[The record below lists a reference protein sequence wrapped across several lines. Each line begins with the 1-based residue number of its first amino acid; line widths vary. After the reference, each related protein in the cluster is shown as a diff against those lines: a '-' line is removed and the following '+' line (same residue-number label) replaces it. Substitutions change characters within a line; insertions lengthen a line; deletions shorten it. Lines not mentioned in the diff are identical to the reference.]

1 MQVLHKASKKTTA
14 SSQIWGFQAN
24 ILAKAHH
31 LGVAGCSPETK
42 IWPTAPRLLL
52 QPGNSGSVQIFSA
65 LDIPFPFH
73 LFSSWAERVPWGSAA
88 SERPEVQLLVKPQGL
103 MAAARGRSGG
113 GTAGPRAAPTLWE
126 TKLQPAFLRLW
137 LLARRSQTAWP
148 EGTKALDKWTAT
160 PRMHRA
166 KPLPFPCS
174 GTSGISA
181 SAYFSPW
188 AEPGGGGCVWRRLS
202 QPGPQA
208 RISVVTAEA
217 HSLRRCSQ
225 GRQKLAS
232 EVWGSGRRSASGD
245 WCALDCL
252 SALNRTGPGKKRQ
265 CKNFTDVRGRCG
277 PLDTVSNKL

>member
-42 IWPTAPRLLL
+42 IWPTTPRLLL

-73 LFSSWAERVPWGSAA
+73 LCSSWAERVPWGSAA

-166 KPLPFPCS
+166 KPLPFPFS

-181 SAYFSPW
+181 SAYVSPW
-188 AEPGGGGCVWRRLS
+188 AEPGGGVCVEAS
-202 QPGPQA
+202 QPTRAASQNLRGNRRSPLTSA
-208 RISVVTAEA
+208 MLPGEAEA
-217 HSLRRCSQ
+217 CIRGLGFWPAFRFWGLVCAWLPLRAQS
-225 GRQKLAS
+225 
-232 EVWGSGRRSASGD
+232 
-245 WCALDCL
+245 
-252 SALNRTGPGKKRQ
+252 NRPWEEK
-265 CKNFTDVRGRCG
+265 
-277 PLDTVSNKL
+277 TV